1 MPRYAASS
9 FLLHL
14 SALLGCA
21 LAQAKGLDS
30 TEQRIIRAADAR
42 QAQSLELLAEV
53 VNIPSATENH
63 AGVRKSAGSTNA
75 PTSAGRAT
83 SSQYTAAPAASGRS

>member
-1 MPRYAASS
+1 MPRCADSGLR
-9 FLLHL
+9 LLL
-14 SALLGCA
+14 SALFGCA
-21 LAQAKGLDS
+21 VVQAMVPDL
-30 TEQRIIRAADAR
+30 TEQRIVRAADAR
-42 QAQSLELLAEV
+42 QAQSLEWLAQV

-83 SSQYTAAPAASGRS
+83 SSRSIAVPAASGCS